1 MREAMIAFAR
11 SMIGTKWRHLGRT
24 DRGVDCLGL
33 VVLSLNASGFPVKYE
48 RKYGREPWK
57 DGLREALKDHFGEP
71 FADEKD
77 WLPGDIALL
86 KWDSNS
92 EPAHVGIIGDY
103 KFGGL
108 SLIHSYSLI
117 AVTEHRLDKAWKDKI
132 IEVYRPWPL

>member
-1 MREAMIAFAR
+1 MRETMVAFAR

-24 DRGVDCLGL
+24 ERGVDCLGL
-33 VVLSLNASGFPVKYE
+33 VILSLKDSGFPLKYE

-57 DGLREALKDHFGEP
+57 DGLREALKDHFGDP
-71 FADEKD
+71 YTDEQD

-86 KWDSNS
+86 KWEGNP

-117 AVTEHRLDKAWKDKI
+117 AVTEHRLDAAWKSKI
-132 IEVYRPWPL
+132 IEVYRPWPK